1 MLKSYYSLLVA
12 KFLTLKFKRIMAITK
27 TYSKSKPVCKVTF
40 ALTAEAVN
48 GAKSVNVLGDFNDW
62 TLTPLKKQKDGLYK
76 ASLELEKGKE
86 FAFRYM
92 VDNNWIND
100 EAADK
105 YVPSGVSYDENSVV
119 VL

>member
-1 MLKSYYSLLVA
+1 
-12 KFLTLKFKRIMAITK
+12 MAITK

-40 ALTAEAVN
+40 ALASETVN

-76 ASLELEKGKE
+76 ASVELEKGKE
-86 FAFRYM
+86 FSFRYL
-92 VDNNWIND
+92 VDNDVWVND
-100 EAADK
+100 ASADK
-105 YVPSGVSYDENSVV
+105 FIPSGVSADENSVV